1 MSNFHVA
8 LKKVVDDSYDVQIG
22 CGLIDDMI
30 QDIKEGL
37 VGNKKKF
44 AVITDSNVD
53 EVYGRPVLEKIL
65 AAGYQGDL
73 FVFAAGEKSKV
84 RKTKEE
90 IEDAMLAKGYRRDCC
105 VIAVGGGV
113 VTDLGGFAAS
123 TFKRGMRCI
132 NVPTTLLAQV
142 DASLGGKTGFNFNGL
157 KNEIGTFS
165 IPEKVII
172 DVHFL
177 SHLPVRERMS
187 GFAEMIKH
195 GLLSDRE
202 YLTRLLSLEYQ
213 ETSPEDFLELIRRS
227 VTIKGEIVSQDPREQ
242 GLRKVLNFGHT
253 IGHAIESLSIMR
265 GMALLH
271 GEAVA
276 LGLVA
281 ELYLSVKEKGF
292 PEEIYREVR
301 NFVKR
306 YYPNYPLMEHVD
318 TLYELMLHDKKNER
332 RGVNFTLLPGIG
344 EFSLDNYCSKD
355 LVVEALSQV

>member
-1 MSNFHVA
+1 MESIIFTTDAGMVLAELLDGTQHEDIFIVADKHTVLFCDRLFEKVDWLPSHVTV
-8 LKKVVDDSYDVQIG
+8 LD
-22 CGLIDDMI
+22 CGEENKSVESVSRIWMMLSKQGARRSSI
-30 QDIKEGL
+30 L
-37 VGNKKKF
+37 V
-44 AVITDSNVD
+44 
-53 EVYGRPVLEKIL
+53 
-65 AAGYQGDL
+65 
-73 FVFAAGEKSKV
+73 
-84 RKTKEE
+84 
-90 IEDAMLAKGYRRDCC
+90 C
-105 VIAVGGGV
+105 VGGGV

-172 DVHFL
+172 DTRFL
-177 SHLPVRERMS
+177 NHLPVRERMS

-195 GLLSDRE
+195 GLLSNRE
-202 YLTRLLSLEYQ
+202 YLIRLLNLEHQ
-213 ETSPEDFLELIRRS
+213 ETTQEYMLELIRRS
-227 VTIKGEIVSQDPREQ
+227 VTIKNEIVTRDPREQ

-253 IGHAIESLSIMR
+253 IGHAIESLSIMQ
-265 GMALLH
+265 GSPLLH

-292 PEEIYREVR
+292 PEEICREVR
-301 NFVKR
+301 NFVKQH
-306 YYPNYPLMEHVD
+306 YPPYPLMNHVD

-332 RGVNFTLLPGIG
+332 WGVNFTLLSGIG

>member
-1 MSNFHVA
+1 MESIIFTTDAGMVLAELLDGTQHEDIFIVADKHTVLFCDRLFEKVDWLPSHVA
-8 LKKVVDDSYDVQIG
+8 VLD
-22 CGLIDDMI
+22 CGEENKSVESVSRIWMMLSKQGARRSSI
-30 QDIKEGL
+30 L
-37 VGNKKKF
+37 V
-44 AVITDSNVD
+44 
-53 EVYGRPVLEKIL
+53 
-65 AAGYQGDL
+65 
-73 FVFAAGEKSKV
+73 
-84 RKTKEE
+84 
-90 IEDAMLAKGYRRDCC
+90 C
-105 VIAVGGGV
+105 VGGGV

-172 DVHFL
+172 DTRFL
-177 SHLPVRERMS
+177 NHLPVRERMS

-195 GLLSDRE
+195 GLLSNRE
-202 YLTRLLSLEYQ
+202 YLIRLLNLEHQ
-213 ETSPEDFLELIRRS
+213 ETTQEYMLELIRRS
-227 VTIKGEIVSQDPREQ
+227 VTIKNEIVTRDPREQ

-253 IGHAIESLSIMR
+253 IGHAIESLSIMQ
-265 GMALLH
+265 GSPLLH

-301 NFVKR
+301 NFVKQH
-306 YYPNYPLMEHVD
+306 YPPYPLMNHVD

-332 RGVNFTLLPGIG
+332 WGVNFTLLSGIG

>member
-1 MSNFHVA
+1 MESIIFTADAGMVLAELLDGTKHEDIFIVADKHTVLFCDRLFEKVDWLPSHVTV
-8 LKKVVDDSYDVQIG
+8 LD
-22 CGLIDDMI
+22 CGEENKSVESVSRIWMMLSKQGARRSSI
-30 QDIKEGL
+30 L
-37 VGNKKKF
+37 V
-44 AVITDSNVD
+44 
-53 EVYGRPVLEKIL
+53 
-65 AAGYQGDL
+65 
-73 FVFAAGEKSKV
+73 
-84 RKTKEE
+84 
-90 IEDAMLAKGYRRDCC
+90 C
-105 VIAVGGGV
+105 VGGGV

-172 DVHFL
+172 DPRFL
-177 SHLPVRERMS
+177 NHLPVRERMS

-195 GLLSDRE
+195 GLLSNRE
-202 YLTRLLSLEYQ
+202 YLTRLLNLEHQ
-213 ETSPEDFLELIRRS
+213 EMTQEYMLELIRRS
-227 VTIKGEIVSQDPREQ
+227 VTIKNEIVTRDPREQ

-253 IGHAIESLSIMR
+253 IGHAIESLSITR
-265 GMALLH
+265 GTPLLH

-301 NFVKR
+301 NFVKQH
-306 YYPNYPLMEHVD
+306 YPPYPLMDHVD
-318 TLYELMLHDKKNER
+318 TLYGLMLHDKKNER
-332 RGVNFTLLPGIG
+332 WGVNFTLLSGIG

>member
-1 MSNFHVA
+1 MESIIFTTDASIVLAELLGGIRHENLFIVADKYTVGFCDRLFEKVDWIPSHVTV
-8 LKKVVDDSYDVQIG
+8 LD
-22 CGLIDDMI
+22 CGEEYKSIESVSRIWTMLSKRGARRSSI
-30 QDIKEGL
+30 L
-37 VGNKKKF
+37 V
-44 AVITDSNVD
+44 
-53 EVYGRPVLEKIL
+53 
-65 AAGYQGDL
+65 
-73 FVFAAGEKSKV
+73 
-84 RKTKEE
+84 
-90 IEDAMLAKGYRRDCC
+90 C
-105 VIAVGGGV
+105 VGGGV

-123 TFKRGMRCI
+123 TFKRGMHCI

-253 IGHAIESLSIMR
+253 IGHCHRKLVYHAGNGSFAR
-265 GMALLH
+265 G
-271 GEAVA
+271 GGGIGIGGRIIPVRQR
-276 LGLVA
+276 
-281 ELYLSVKEKGF
+281 KRF
-292 PEEIYREVR
+292 PGR
-301 NFVKR
+301 N
-306 YYPNYPLMEHVD
+306 
-318 TLYELMLHDKKNER
+318 
-332 RGVNFTLLPGIG
+332 LPGSPEVCQTI
-344 EFSLDNYCSKD
+344 
-355 LVVEALSQV
+355 LSELSSDGAC

>member
-1 MSNFHVA
+1 MESIIFTTDAGMVLAELLDGTQHEDIFIVADKHTVLFCDRLFEKVDWLPSHVTV
-8 LKKVVDDSYDVQIG
+8 LD
-22 CGLIDDMI
+22 CGEENKSVESVSRIWMMLSKQGARRSSI
-30 QDIKEGL
+30 L
-37 VGNKKKF
+37 V
-44 AVITDSNVD
+44 
-53 EVYGRPVLEKIL
+53 
-65 AAGYQGDL
+65 
-73 FVFAAGEKSKV
+73 
-84 RKTKEE
+84 
-90 IEDAMLAKGYRRDCC
+90 C
-105 VIAVGGGV
+105 VGGGV

-172 DVHFL
+172 DPRFL
-177 SHLPVRERMS
+177 NHLPVRERMS

-195 GLLSDRE
+195 GLLSNRE
-202 YLTRLLSLEYQ
+202 YLIRLLNLEHQ
-213 ETSPEDFLELIRRS
+213 ETTQEYMLELIRRS
-227 VTIKGEIVSQDPREQ
+227 VTIKNEIVTRDPREQ

-253 IGHAIESLSIMR
+253 IGHAIESLSITR
-265 GMALLH
+265 GVPLLH

-292 PEEIYREVR
+292 PEEVYREVR
-301 NFVKR
+301 DFVKQH
-306 YYPNYPLMEHVD
+306 YPPYPLMDHVD
-318 TLYELMLHDKKNER
+318 TLYKLMLHDKKNER
-332 RGVNFTLLPGIG
+332 WGVNFTLLSGIG

>member
-1 MSNFHVA
+1 MESIIFTADAGMVLAELLDGTKHEDIFIVADKHTVLFCDRLFEKVDWLPSHVTV
-8 LKKVVDDSYDVQIG
+8 LD
-22 CGLIDDMI
+22 CGEENKSVESVSRIWMMLSKQGARRSSI
-30 QDIKEGL
+30 L
-37 VGNKKKF
+37 V
-44 AVITDSNVD
+44 
-53 EVYGRPVLEKIL
+53 
-65 AAGYQGDL
+65 
-73 FVFAAGEKSKV
+73 
-84 RKTKEE
+84 
-90 IEDAMLAKGYRRDCC
+90 C
-105 VIAVGGGV
+105 VGGGV

-172 DVHFL
+172 DPRFL
-177 SHLPVRERMS
+177 NHLPVRERMS

-195 GLLSDRE
+195 GLLSNRE
-202 YLTRLLSLEYQ
+202 YLTRLLNLEHQ
-213 ETSPEDFLELIRRS
+213 EMTQEYMLELIRRS
-227 VTIKGEIVSQDPREQ
+227 VTIKNEIVTRDPREQ
-242 GLRKVLNFGHT
+242 GRRKVLNFGHT
-253 IGHAIESLSIMR
+253 IGHAIESLSITR
-265 GMALLH
+265 GTPLLH

-301 NFVKR
+301 NFVKQH
-306 YYPNYPLMEHVD
+306 YPPYPLMDHVD

>member
-1 MSNFHVA
+1 MESIIFTADAGMVLAELLDGTKHEDIFIVADKHTVLFCDRLFEKVDWLPSHVTV
-8 LKKVVDDSYDVQIG
+8 LD
-22 CGLIDDMI
+22 CGEENKSVESVSRIWMMLSKQGARRSSI
-30 QDIKEGL
+30 L
-37 VGNKKKF
+37 V
-44 AVITDSNVD
+44 
-53 EVYGRPVLEKIL
+53 
-65 AAGYQGDL
+65 
-73 FVFAAGEKSKV
+73 
-84 RKTKEE
+84 
-90 IEDAMLAKGYRRDCC
+90 C
-105 VIAVGGGV
+105 VGGGV

-172 DVHFL
+172 DPRFL
-177 SHLPVRERMS
+177 NHLPVRERMS

-195 GLLSDRE
+195 GLLSNRE
-202 YLTRLLSLEYQ
+202 YLTRLLNLEHQ
-213 ETSPEDFLELIRRS
+213 EMTQEYMLELIRRS
-227 VTIKGEIVSQDPREQ
+227 VTIKNEIVTRDPREQ

-253 IGHAIESLSIMR
+253 IGHAIESLSITR
-265 GMALLH
+265 GTPLLH

-301 NFVKR
+301 NFVKQH
-306 YYPNYPLMEHVD
+306 YPPYPLMDHVD
-318 TLYELMLHDKKNER
+318 SLYELMLHDKKNER
-332 RGVNFTLLPGIG
+332 WGVNFTLLSGIG

>member
-1 MSNFHVA
+1 MESIIFTADAGMVLAELLDGTKHEDIFIVADKHTVLFCDRLFEKVDWLPSHVTV
-8 LKKVVDDSYDVQIG
+8 LD
-22 CGLIDDMI
+22 CGEENKSVESVSRIWMMLSKQGARRSSI
-30 QDIKEGL
+30 L
-37 VGNKKKF
+37 V
-44 AVITDSNVD
+44 
-53 EVYGRPVLEKIL
+53 
-65 AAGYQGDL
+65 
-73 FVFAAGEKSKV
+73 
-84 RKTKEE
+84 
-90 IEDAMLAKGYRRDCC
+90 C
-105 VIAVGGGV
+105 VGGGV

-172 DVHFL
+172 DPRFL
-177 SHLPVRERMS
+177 NHLPVRERMS

-195 GLLSDRE
+195 GLLSNRE
-202 YLTRLLSLEYQ
+202 YLTRLLNLEHQ
-213 ETSPEDFLELIRRS
+213 EMTQEYMLELIRRS
-227 VTIKGEIVSQDPREQ
+227 VTIKNEIVTRDPREQ

-265 GMALLH
+265 GTPLLH

-301 NFVKR
+301 NFVKQH
-306 YYPNYPLMEHVD
+306 YPPYPLMDHVD

-332 RGVNFTLLPGIG
+332 WGVNFTLLSGIG

>member
-1 MSNFHVA
+1 MESIIFTTDAGMVLAELLDGTQHEDIFIVADKYTVLFCDRLFEKVDWLPSHVTV
-8 LKKVVDDSYDVQIG
+8 LD
-22 CGLIDDMI
+22 CGEENKSVESVSRIWMMLSKQGARRSSI
-30 QDIKEGL
+30 L
-37 VGNKKKF
+37 V
-44 AVITDSNVD
+44 
-53 EVYGRPVLEKIL
+53 
-65 AAGYQGDL
+65 
-73 FVFAAGEKSKV
+73 
-84 RKTKEE
+84 
-90 IEDAMLAKGYRRDCC
+90 C
-105 VIAVGGGV
+105 VGGGV

-172 DVHFL
+172 DTRFL
-177 SHLPVRERMS
+177 NHLPVRERMS

-195 GLLSDRE
+195 GLLSNRE
-202 YLTRLLSLEYQ
+202 YLTRLLNLEHQ
-213 ETSPEDFLELIRRS
+213 EMTQEYMLELIRRS
-227 VTIKGEIVSQDPREQ
+227 VTIKNEIVTRDPREQ

-253 IGHAIESLSIMR
+253 IGHAIESLSIMQ
-265 GMALLH
+265 GSPLLH

-301 NFVKR
+301 NFVKQH
-306 YYPNYPLMEHVD
+306 YPPYPLMNHVD

-332 RGVNFTLLPGIG
+332 WGVNFTLLSGIG

>member
-1 MSNFHVA
+1 MESIIFTTDAGMVLAELLDGTQHEDIFIVADKHTVLFCDRLFEKVDWLPSHVTV
-8 LKKVVDDSYDVQIG
+8 LY
-22 CGLIDDMI
+22 CGEENKSVESVSRIWMMLSKQGARRSSI
-30 QDIKEGL
+30 L
-37 VGNKKKF
+37 V
-44 AVITDSNVD
+44 
-53 EVYGRPVLEKIL
+53 
-65 AAGYQGDL
+65 
-73 FVFAAGEKSKV
+73 
-84 RKTKEE
+84 
-90 IEDAMLAKGYRRDCC
+90 C
-105 VIAVGGGV
+105 VGGGV

-172 DVHFL
+172 DTRFL
-177 SHLPVRERMS
+177 NHLPVRERMS

-195 GLLSDRE
+195 GLLSNRE
-202 YLTRLLSLEYQ
+202 YLIRLLNLEHQ
-213 ETSPEDFLELIRRS
+213 ETTQEYMLELIRRS
-227 VTIKGEIVSQDPREQ
+227 VTIKNEIVTRDPREQ

-253 IGHAIESLSIMR
+253 IGHAIESLSIMQ
-265 GMALLH
+265 GSPLLH

-301 NFVKR
+301 NFVKQH
-306 YYPNYPLMEHVD
+306 YPPYPLMNHVD

-332 RGVNFTLLPGIG
+332 WGVNFTLLSGIG

>member
-1 MSNFHVA
+1 MESIIFTADAGIVLAELLDGTKHEDIFIVADKHTVLFCDRLFEKVDWLPSHVTV
-8 LKKVVDDSYDVQIG
+8 LD
-22 CGLIDDMI
+22 CGEENKSVESVSRIWMMLSKQGARRSSI
-30 QDIKEGL
+30 L
-37 VGNKKKF
+37 V
-44 AVITDSNVD
+44 
-53 EVYGRPVLEKIL
+53 
-65 AAGYQGDL
+65 
-73 FVFAAGEKSKV
+73 
-84 RKTKEE
+84 
-90 IEDAMLAKGYRRDCC
+90 C
-105 VIAVGGGV
+105 VGGGV

-172 DVHFL
+172 DPRFL
-177 SHLPVRERMS
+177 NHLPVRERMS

-195 GLLSDRE
+195 GLLSNRE
-202 YLTRLLSLEYQ
+202 YLTRLLNLEHQ
-213 ETSPEDFLELIRRS
+213 EMTQEYMLELIRRS
-227 VTIKGEIVSQDPREQ
+227 VTIKNEIVTRDPREQ

-253 IGHAIESLSIMR
+253 IGHAIESLSITR
-265 GMALLH
+265 GTPLLH

-301 NFVKR
+301 NFVKQH
-306 YYPNYPLMEHVD
+306 YPPYPLMDHVD

-332 RGVNFTLLPGIG
+332 WGVNFTLLSGIG

>member
-1 MSNFHVA
+1 MESIIFTPDAGMVLAELLDGTQHEDIFIVADKHTVLFCDQLFEKVDWLPSHVTV
-8 LKKVVDDSYDVQIG
+8 LD
-22 CGLIDDMI
+22 CGEENKSVESVSRIWMMLSKQGARRSSI
-30 QDIKEGL
+30 L
-37 VGNKKKF
+37 V
-44 AVITDSNVD
+44 
-53 EVYGRPVLEKIL
+53 
-65 AAGYQGDL
+65 
-73 FVFAAGEKSKV
+73 
-84 RKTKEE
+84 
-90 IEDAMLAKGYRRDCC
+90 C
-105 VIAVGGGV
+105 VGGGV

-172 DVHFL
+172 DTRFL
-177 SHLPVRERMS
+177 NHLPVRERMS

-195 GLLSDRE
+195 GLLSNRE
-202 YLTRLLSLEYQ
+202 YLTRLLNLEYRETTQ
-213 ETSPEDFLELIRRS
+213 EYMLELIQRS
-227 VTIKGEIVSQDPREQ
+227 VTIKNEIVSQDPREQ
-242 GLRKVLNFGHT
+242 GPRKVLNFGHT
-253 IGHAIESLSIMR
+253 IGHAIESLSIMQ
-265 GMALLH
+265 GSPLLH

-292 PEEIYREVR
+292 PEEVYREVR
-301 NFVKR
+301 DFVKQH
-306 YYPNYPLMEHVD
+306 YPPYPLMDHVD

-332 RGVNFTLLPGIG
+332 WGVNFTLLSGIG

>member
-1 MSNFHVA
+1 MESIIFTADAGMVLAELLDGTKHEDIFIVADKHTVLFCDRLFEKVDWLPSHVTV
-8 LKKVVDDSYDVQIG
+8 LD
-22 CGLIDDMI
+22 CGEENKSVESVSRIWMMLSKQGARRSSI
-30 QDIKEGL
+30 L
-37 VGNKKKF
+37 V
-44 AVITDSNVD
+44 
-53 EVYGRPVLEKIL
+53 
-65 AAGYQGDL
+65 
-73 FVFAAGEKSKV
+73 
-84 RKTKEE
+84 
-90 IEDAMLAKGYRRDCC
+90 C
-105 VIAVGGGV
+105 VGGGV

-172 DVHFL
+172 DLRFL
-177 SHLPVRERMS
+177 HHLPVRERMS

-195 GLLSDRE
+195 GLLSNRE
-202 YLTRLLSLEYQ
+202 YLTRLLNLEHQ
-213 ETSPEDFLELIRRS
+213 EMTQEYMLELIRRS
-227 VTIKGEIVSQDPREQ
+227 VTIKNEIVTRDPREQ

-253 IGHAIESLSIMR
+253 IGHAIESLSITR
-265 GMALLH
+265 GTPLLH

-301 NFVKR
+301 NFVKQH
-306 YYPNYPLMEHVD
+306 YPPYPLMDHVD

-332 RGVNFTLLPGIG
+332 WGVNFTLLSGIG

>member
-1 MSNFHVA
+1 MESIIFTTDAGMVLAELLDGTQHEDIFIVADKHTVLFCDRLFEKVDWLPSHVTV
-8 LKKVVDDSYDVQIG
+8 LD
-22 CGLIDDMI
+22 CGEENKSVESVSRIWMMLSKQGARRSSI
-30 QDIKEGL
+30 L
-37 VGNKKKF
+37 V
-44 AVITDSNVD
+44 
-53 EVYGRPVLEKIL
+53 
-65 AAGYQGDL
+65 
-73 FVFAAGEKSKV
+73 
-84 RKTKEE
+84 
-90 IEDAMLAKGYRRDCC
+90 C
-105 VIAVGGGV
+105 VGGGV

-172 DVHFL
+172 DTRFL
-177 SHLPVRERMS
+177 NHLPVRERMS

-195 GLLSDRE
+195 GLLSNRE
-202 YLTRLLSLEYQ
+202 FLIRLLNLEHQ
-213 ETSPEDFLELIRRS
+213 ETTQEYMLELIRRS
-227 VTIKGEIVSQDPREQ
+227 VTIKNEIVTRDPREQ

-253 IGHAIESLSIMR
+253 IGHAIESLSIMQ
-265 GMALLH
+265 GSPLLH

-301 NFVKR
+301 NFVKQH
-306 YYPNYPLMEHVD
+306 YPPYPLMNHVD

-332 RGVNFTLLPGIG
+332 WGVNFTLLSGIG

>member
-1 MSNFHVA
+1 MESIIFTADAGMVLAELLDGTKHEDIFIVADKHTVLFCDRLFEKVDWLPSHVTV
-8 LKKVVDDSYDVQIG
+8 LD
-22 CGLIDDMI
+22 CGEENKSVESVSRIWMMLSKQGARRSSI
-30 QDIKEGL
+30 L
-37 VGNKKKF
+37 V
-44 AVITDSNVD
+44 
-53 EVYGRPVLEKIL
+53 
-65 AAGYQGDL
+65 
-73 FVFAAGEKSKV
+73 
-84 RKTKEE
+84 
-90 IEDAMLAKGYRRDCC
+90 C
-105 VIAVGGGV
+105 VGGGV

-172 DVHFL
+172 DPRFL
-177 SHLPVRERMS
+177 NHLPVRERMS

-195 GLLSDRE
+195 GLLSNRE
-202 YLTRLLSLEYQ
+202 YLTRLLNLEHQ
-213 ETSPEDFLELIRRS
+213 EMTQEYMLELIRRS
-227 VTIKGEIVSQDPREQ
+227 VTIKNEIVTRDPREQ

-253 IGHAIESLSIMR
+253 IGHAIESLSITR
-265 GMALLH
+265 GTPLLH

-301 NFVKR
+301 NFVKQH
-306 YYPNYPLMEHVD
+306 YPPYPLMDHVD

-332 RGVNFTLLPGIG
+332 WGVNFTLLSGIG
-344 EFSLDNYCSKD
+344 EFSLDKYCSKD

>member
-1 MSNFHVA
+1 MESIIFTTDAGMVLAELLDGTQHEDIFIVADKHTVLFCDRLFEKVDWLPSHVTV
-8 LKKVVDDSYDVQIG
+8 LD
-22 CGLIDDMI
+22 CGEENKSVESVSRIWMMLSKQGARRSSI
-30 QDIKEGL
+30 L
-37 VGNKKKF
+37 V
-44 AVITDSNVD
+44 
-53 EVYGRPVLEKIL
+53 
-65 AAGYQGDL
+65 
-73 FVFAAGEKSKV
+73 
-84 RKTKEE
+84 
-90 IEDAMLAKGYRRDCC
+90 C
-105 VIAVGGGV
+105 VGGGV

-172 DVHFL
+172 DTRFL
-177 SHLPVRERMS
+177 NHLPVRERMS

-195 GLLSDRE
+195 GLLSNRE
-202 YLTRLLSLEYQ
+202 YLIRLLNLEHQ
-213 ETSPEDFLELIRRS
+213 ETTQEYMLELIRRS
-227 VTIKGEIVSQDPREQ
+227 VAIKNEIVTRDPREQ

-253 IGHAIESLSIMR
+253 IGHAIESLSIMQ
-265 GMALLH
+265 GSPLLH

-292 PEEIYREVR
+292 PEEVYREVW
-301 NFVKR
+301 NFVKQH
-306 YYPNYPLMEHVD
+306 YPPYPLMNHVD

-332 RGVNFTLLPGIG
+332 WGVNFTLLSGIG

>member
-1 MSNFHVA
+1 MESIIFTADAGMVLAELLDGTKHEDIFIVADKHTVLFCDRLFEKVDWLPSHVTV
-8 LKKVVDDSYDVQIG
+8 LD
-22 CGLIDDMI
+22 CG
-30 QDIKEGL
+30 EE
-37 VGNKKKF
+37 NKSVESVSRIWMMLSKQG
-44 AVITDSNVD
+44 ARRSS
-53 EVYGRPVLEKIL
+53 IL
-65 AAGYQGDL
+65 
-73 FVFAAGEKSKV
+73 
-84 RKTKEE
+84 
-90 IEDAMLAKGYRRDCC
+90 MC
-105 VIAVGGGV
+105 VGGGV
-113 VTDLGGFAAS
+113 VTVLGGFAAS

-172 DVHFL
+172 DPRFL
-177 SHLPVRERMS
+177 NHLPVRERMS

-195 GLLSDRE
+195 GLLSNRE
-202 YLTRLLSLEYQ
+202 YLTRLLNLEHQ
-213 ETSPEDFLELIRRS
+213 EMTQEYMLELIRRS
-227 VTIKGEIVSQDPREQ
+227 VTIKNEIVTRDPREQ

-253 IGHAIESLSIMR
+253 IGHAIESLSITR
-265 GMALLH
+265 GTPLLH

-301 NFVKR
+301 NFVKQH
-306 YYPNYPLMEHVD
+306 YPPYPLMDHVD

-332 RGVNFTLLPGIG
+332 WGVNFTLLSGIG

>member
-1 MSNFHVA
+1 MESIIFTADAGMVLAELLDGTKHEDIFIVADKHTVLFCDRLFEKVDWLPSHVTV
-8 LKKVVDDSYDVQIG
+8 LD
-22 CGLIDDMI
+22 CGEENKSVESVSRIWMMLSKQGARRSSI
-30 QDIKEGL
+30 L
-37 VGNKKKF
+37 V
-44 AVITDSNVD
+44 
-53 EVYGRPVLEKIL
+53 
-65 AAGYQGDL
+65 
-73 FVFAAGEKSKV
+73 
-84 RKTKEE
+84 
-90 IEDAMLAKGYRRDCC
+90 C
-105 VIAVGGGV
+105 VGGGV

-172 DVHFL
+172 DPRFL
-177 SHLPVRERMS
+177 NHLPVRERMS

-195 GLLSDRE
+195 GLLSNRE
-202 YLTRLLSLEYQ
+202 YLTRLLNLEHQ
-213 ETSPEDFLELIRRS
+213 EMTQEYMLELIRRS
-227 VTIKGEIVSQDPREQ
+227 VTIKNEIVTRDPREQ

-253 IGHAIESLSIMR
+253 IGHAIESLSITR
-265 GMALLH
+265 GTPLLH

-301 NFVKR
+301 NFVKQH
-306 YYPNYPLMEHVD
+306 YPPYPLMDHVD

-332 RGVNFTLLPGIG
+332 WGVNFTLLSGIG